1 MHNKD
6 ETQDKRIW
14 LIPVIALLITLLWGL
29 FTRVMVGLEDEQH
42 FDFETTPFVPAES
55 PFSSGQDSR

>member
-1 MHNKD
+1 MRSKKY
-6 ETQDKRIW
+6 DKRIW
-14 LIPVIALLITLLWGL
+14 LLPIIALLITLIWGV
-29 FTRVMVGLEDEQH
+29 FTRVIIGTETEQH